1 MNGIEIIATVLIVVA
16 FVVSVFIT
24 LTVRK
29 EPDNEDLEHFD
40 HEHGEMDAR

>member
-1 MNGIEIIATVLIVVA
+1 MNGIEITATVLILVA
-16 FVVSVFIT
+16 FIVSVIIT
-24 LTVRK
+24 LTTRK